1 MKPSRNSRG
10 RDRLA
15 TGLHAALV
23 LAVLFYL
30 VPVIAYMNTFG
41 WVRGSSH
48 EQWGQFGDFIGG
60 FLNPLYALLAFIAV
74 LVSLSLQRSDFKEEL
89 RYLKDS
95 SHKEDIYR
103 IISTVYEEIDKVLDI
118 RFGVTQELSM
128 RIMAHEALRQ
138 KNMSLKVAPY
148 LDFLTYA
155 KDPTQFIAAH
165 YLRLKYLVEELRRLL
180 SAYEKLV
187 GEAPKPVVE
196 FFARKTAGLIQMFK
210 DMGDFDPETIDFFEK
225 RGVSQ

>member
-1 MKPSRNSRG
+1 V
-10 RDRLA
+10 
-15 TGLHAALV
+15 ALG

-30 VPVIAYMNTFG
+30 VPVIAYVSTFG
-41 WVRGSSH
+41 WVWSSSH

-89 RYLKDS
+89 SYLKES
-95 SHKEDIYR
+95 SHKEDMSR

-118 RFGVTQELSM
+118 RFGVKQELSM
-128 RIMAHEALRQ
+128 RFMAHEAIRQ
-138 KNMSLKVAPY
+138 KGMSSRVSPY
-148 LDFLTYA
+148 LEFLIYA
-155 KDPTQFIAAH
+155 KDLTQFIAIH

-187 GEAPKPVVE
+187 GESPKPVVE
-196 FFARKTAGLIQMFK
+196 FYARKTAGLIQMFE
-210 DMGDFDPETIDFFEK
+210 DMDDVDPKIIDFFKE
-225 RGVSQ
+225 RGASQ